1 MLVHGT
7 PYLTVSYDA
16 ALRRLELCW
25 SGEFTPSRCFRPLLD
40 SIQQF
45 IVNRRPTRW
54 LCDHGAMRIISPE
67 DQAWLFERWMPVL
80 CAGWHE
86 QPARVAVVK
95 ASDLFGLRSTLNV
108 AQRLQQRRCL
118 DVELF
123 DARGDAEQWLLTG
136 SHPPKGPEEC

>member
-1 MLVHGT
+1 MLIQGT

-16 ALRRLELCW
+16 ASRCLDLRW

-40 SIQQF
+40 SIQKF
-45 IVNRRPTRW
+45 IVSRRPTRW

-67 DQAWLFERWMPVL
+67 DQAWLFEHWMPGL
-80 CAGWHE
+80 CAVWHD

-108 AQRLQQRRCL
+108 AQRLQQRSCL

-123 DARGDAEQWLLTG
+123 DARGDAERWLLAG
-136 SHPPKGPEEC
+136 ARKVEGQGC